1 MLAGVLAN
9 YLLVRLVKKPDR
21 DTIIQNMTDC
31 GCFSRVGRLSLI
43 WYQYTV
49 IFKHYNAPV
58 MINAVFCS
66 GSEEERRVYV
76 KANHHNK
83 LAQAGEEPGLHIKI
97 KVTPDMHIGSDFDV
111 YAELKNNTMVTK
123 SCRVMFYAQAVFYN
137 GKLGETCGLG
147 EFTEMNL
154 ASTEGMPG
162 SLSFKLTVYFGHAFK
177 RLKI

>member
-1 MLAGVLAN
+1 
-9 YLLVRLVKKPDR
+9 
-21 DTIIQNMTDC
+21 
-31 GCFSRVGRLSLI
+31 
-43 WYQYTV
+43 
-49 IFKHYNAPV
+49 

-137 GKLGETCGLG
+137 G
-147 EFTEMNL
+147 NL
-154 ASTEGMPG
+154 EKPVDWAS
-162 SLSFKLTVYFGHAFK
+162 LQRWIWL
-177 RLKI
+177 RLKVCLVP